1 MGKITTLEPP
11 RFLKSKYFE
20 RGRKSESQIMVRVA
34 RIELASPAWE
44 ADVLPLY
51 YTRKRGIKCKIFNIL
66 HFFRVPRI
74 YLPIG
79 ILAKLL
85 RDSKKIYSHESL
97 FFGRSSCPLPRP
109 VVSSTLLLG

>member
-51 YTRKRGIKCKIFNIL
+51 YTRKITTGFSKNIFALLIIFWKKCPFC
-66 HFFRVPRI
+66 H
-74 YLPIG
+74 
-79 ILAKLL
+79 
-85 RDSKKIYSHESL
+85 
-97 FFGRSSCPLPRP
+97 
-109 VVSSTLLLG
+109 